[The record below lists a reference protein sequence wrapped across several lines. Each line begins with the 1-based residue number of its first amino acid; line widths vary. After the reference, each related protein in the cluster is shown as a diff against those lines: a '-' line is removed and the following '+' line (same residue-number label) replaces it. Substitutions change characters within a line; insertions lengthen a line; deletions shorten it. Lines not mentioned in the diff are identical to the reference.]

1 MIGSGSL
8 PTLIFKCRNK
18 WCFSGTVFVHNMV
31 CRYNRNLTSYFILG
45 ALGQHYRPDENT
57 LFFFFF
63 INCETKGPDNL
74 DLFFFHST
82 YHMFFALCNNNGYYL
97 LSNHNVPEHYKHICL
112 CVRPYIYIYTYLHL
126 FTYINT
132 YKAMNM
138 CMWKHCENYG
148 KHISY

>member
-1 MIGSGSL
+1 MIGSGRL

-18 WCFSGTVFVHNMV
+18 WCFFGTVFVHNMI
-31 CRYNRNLTSYFILG
+31 CRYSRNLTSYFILG

-57 LFFFFF
+57 LFFVFFVF
-63 INCETKGPDNL
+63 TVKQR
-74 DLFFFHST
+74 DLTIWIYYFFHST

-112 CVRPYIYIYTYLHL
+112 CVCVCIYTYLHL